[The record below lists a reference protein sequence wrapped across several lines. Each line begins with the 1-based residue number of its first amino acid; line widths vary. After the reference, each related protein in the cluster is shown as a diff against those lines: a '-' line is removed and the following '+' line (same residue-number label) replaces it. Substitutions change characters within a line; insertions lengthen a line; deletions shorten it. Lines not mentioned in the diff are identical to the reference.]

1 MSGSA
6 QRSVPATSVTSRPRS
21 SLIPLSST
29 TPTRIL
35 GPWRSTR
42 MARLWSSSLATARTS
57 SNRATWSARSP
68 WEKFSRTTSR
78 PASTIPPRTSRLLEA
93 GPRVATTLV
102 RSVFIIVPA
111 VWHDSRPAAKVG
123 RWRGRVFLPAVDRQ
137 PGDRQRG
144 LARMRFDDDSQLDS
158 SQVRDTR
165 GRGGFPRRGGVAIG
179 GGAGI
184 LGVVVF
190 ILLQLLG
197 GGGAT
202 SGALP
207 GIDQIQGES
216 TQLDEECKTGADAN
230 TKEDCRV
237 VAVVNSLQEFWTA
250 EFQRR
255 GAQYQL
261 APTRLFSGGVQT
273 GCGTASSDVGPFYCP
288 RDGTVYIDLSFYRD
302 LQTRFGAQGGA
313 VRLELQADCYA
324 GLWANHATT
333 EPGPDGGDPL
343 VERITEQDIADGLD
357 AAAAIGDDAIQQR
370 FQGQVNPETWTHG
383 SSAQRQKWFT
393 TGYRTGDPAQC
404 NTFRGTV

>member
-1 MSGSA
+1 MRFRNS
-6 QRSVPATSVTSRPRS
+6 
-21 SLIPLSST
+21 
-29 TPTRIL
+29 
-35 GPWRSTR
+35 
-42 MARLWSSSLATARTS
+42 
-57 SNRATWSARSP
+57 
-68 WEKFSRTTSR
+68 
-78 PASTIPPRTSRLLEA
+78 SRLD
-93 GPRVATTLV
+93 T
-102 RSVFIIVPA
+102 
-111 VWHDSRPAAKVG
+111 
-123 RWRGRVFLPAVDRQ
+123 
-137 PGDRQRG
+137 
-144 LARMRFDDDSQLDS
+144 

-165 GRGGFPRRGGVAIG
+165 GRGGFGGYPRRGGVAIG

-197 GGGAT
+197 GGGTT

-250 EFQRR
+250 EFQRS

-261 APTRLFSGGVQT
+261 APTTLFSGGVQT

-302 LQTRFGAQGGA
+302 LQTRFGAQGGPFAQAYVLAHEYGHHVQNLTGAMERVGNSQSGAQSGA

-343 VERITEQDIADGLD
+343 VERITQEDIADGLD

-393 TGYRTGDPAQC
+393 TGYRTGDLAQC
-404 NTFRGTV
+404 DTFSGTV